1 MNTLLHPSL
10 RAVAFL
16 ALATGGG
23 SAHAAAGV
31 ADSPV
36 PNWAVVRAQVIEGA
50 NLARPLMAD
59 VAEQYHYAGAA
70 ADRPASAVPGRYTAA
85 IQSAKGRIDITFR
98 KDAALAIAGKTL
110 SLTPYE
116 SPDLRVFW
124 RCGNHPAP
132 ALVDGGAPALL
143 GTAQGRAATYAAS
156 TVGDAYSS
164 MACAALEGLM
174 DSANT
179 REDIVRARVA
189 QGLTLADAAQ
199 RAVAG
204 KAVTVDTLSAVAKAF
219 NAKNGGTGMA
229 GPYVQSVRV
238 DPGSGEV
245 TVSFRDGALGVPKG
259 SNALVLNPNQSVGPN
274 SWVSLQTAYAAYSN
288 TLGTLDWACA
298 STTAAYA
305 ASAGLPSVTPGT
317 LSARYAPPDCR

>member
-36 PNWAVVRAQVIEGA
+36 PNWAIVRAQVIEGA

-59 VAEQYHYAGAA
+59 VADQYHYAGTAA
-70 ADRPASAVPGRYTAA
+70 GRPASAVPGRYTAA
-85 IQSAKGRIDITFR
+85 LSSSRGRIDITFR
-98 KDAALAIAGKTL
+98 KGAAPAIAGKTL

-116 SPDLRVFW
+116 TQDLRVFW

-132 ALVDGGAPALL
+132 ALVDGSAPAPL
-143 GTAQGRAATYAAS
+143 GTAQSQAATYAAS
-156 TVGDAYSS
+156 TVDDAYSS

-174 DSANT
+174 DSAST
-179 REDIVRARVA
+179 REDIIRARVA
-189 QGLTLADAAQ
+189 QGLKLAGAAQ

-204 KAVTVDTLSAVAKAF
+204 KAVTADALPAVAKAF
-219 NAKNGGTGMA
+219 NAKNGGTGVA
-229 GPYVQSVRV
+229 GPYVQSVQV
-238 DPGSGEV
+238 DPGSGEA
-245 TVSFRDGALGVPKG
+245 TVSFRDSALGVPKG
-259 SNALVLNPNQSVGPN
+259 SNTLVLSPNQSAGP
-274 SWVSLQTAYAAYSN
+274 SYWVSLQAAYAAQ
-288 TLGTLDWACA
+288 LGLGNLDWACA

-317 LSARYAPPDCR
+317 LPARYAPPDCR